1 MPATFD
7 DIQHYIRVVLPGIL
21 FNFFSLFP
29 HFTMRYSIQSGIL
42 LAAALS
48 PVADAERVLG
58 AYIFARHGDRTA
70 KVFGN
75 TQLTDLGYR
84 EVFDSGSFYNQRY
97 ISSDSSK
104 QIEGISADVVN
115 SKQIS
120 ASAPSDAVLQN
131 SATGFLQG
139 VYPPVGKVASQ
150 TLGNGNSVEAPLN
163 GYQLIQLAPA
173 TTSKNAEDSTW
184 LQGSSGCQ
192 KATLSSN
199 NYFSSEMYTSL
210 LSSTKEFYQ
219 SLSPM
224 LDGTFASSDMTF
236 KNAYTIF
243 DYLNVGKIHN
253 STSQFPHKSDL
264 TDEVYHQLLALA
276 GTHQFH
282 LAYNAS
288 DKVRAID
295 GAVLAGEILA
305 GLNETVATKGETK
318 LNIGFG
324 SYGTL
329 FSLFGLL
336 QMPAASVDFTGIPD
350 YASSM
355 VFELVTNA
363 SGTDFPTDKSDLSV
377 RFMFHNGTITG
388 SSEPTAYPL
397 YGQSSELLSWDEFS
411 SKTKEIAVTSDD
423 EWCAVCGNTDGKCAG
438 SDSASGDSSSAS
450 TSSTNGSGMSLAVAG
465 AVGAMV
471 TLAVVLGLQAIFF
484 LLGGFRIAKR
494 NKASSEMSSSDVME
508 DKKV

>member
-1 MPATFD
+1 
-7 DIQHYIRVVLPGIL
+7 
-21 FNFFSLFP
+21 
-29 HFTMRYSIQSGIL
+29 MRYSIQSGIL
-42 LAAALS
+42 LAASLS
-48 PVADAERVLG
+48 PVVDAERVLG
-58 AYIFARHGDRTA
+58 AYIFARHGDRTP
-70 KVFGN
+70 KVFGS
-75 TQLTDLGYR
+75 TELTDLGYR
-84 EVFDSGSFYNQRY
+84 EVFDSGSFYNKRY

-115 SKQIS
+115 PKQIS
-120 ASAPSDAVLQN
+120 ASAPSDAVLQK

-150 TLGNGNSVEAPLN
+150 TLGNGASVEAPLN
-163 GYQLIQLAPA
+163 GYQLIQLVPA
-173 TTSKNAEDSTW
+173 TTSKNAEDTTW

-199 NYFSSEMYTSL
+199 NYFNSEMYTSL

-224 LDGTFASSDMTF
+224 LDSTFALSDMTF

-264 TDEVYHQLLALA
+264 TDEVYHQLIALA
-276 GTHQFH
+276 GSLEFN
-282 LAYNAS
+282 LAYNSS

-305 GLNETVATKGETK
+305 GLNETIATKGQSK

-324 SYGTL
+324 SYGTM

-336 QMPAASVDFTGIPD
+336 QMPAASVNFTGIPD

-363 SGTDFPTDKSDLSV
+363 SGTDFPTDTSDLSV
-377 RFMFHNGTITG
+377 RFMFHNGTIAG
-388 SSEPTAYPL
+388 SSEPTAYRL
-397 YGQSSELLSWDEFS
+397 YGYDQSNELISWNDFY
-411 SKTKEIAVTSDD
+411 SKTKEVAVTSDD
-423 EWCAVCGNTDGKCAG
+423 EWCAMCGNTDGKCAS
-438 SDSASGDSSSAS
+438 SDSTSGDASSAS
-450 TSSTNGSGMSLAVAG
+450 TSGTNGSGMSLAVAG
-465 AVGAMV
+465 VVGAMV
-471 TLAVVLGLQAIFF
+471 TLAVILGLQAIFF

-494 NKASSEMSSSDVME
+494 NKTSAEMMSSDIVE

>member
-1 MPATFD
+1 
-7 DIQHYIRVVLPGIL
+7 
-21 FNFFSLFP
+21 
-29 HFTMRYSIQSGIL
+29 MRYSIQGLL
-42 LAAALS
+42 LAASLS
-48 PVADAERVLG
+48 PVVDAERVLG
-58 AYIFARHGDRTA
+58 AYIFARHGDRTP

-84 EVFDSGSFYNQRY
+84 EVFDAGSFYNERY
-97 ISSDSSK
+97 ISSNSSK

-115 SKQIS
+115 PKQIS
-120 ASAPSDAVLQN
+120 ASAPSESVLQN

-139 VYPPVGKVASQ
+139 VYPPAGKVASQ
-150 TLGNGNSVEAPLN
+150 TLGSGNSVEAPLN
-163 GYQLIQLAPA
+163 GYQLILLTPA

-192 KATLSSN
+192 RATVSSD
-199 NYFSSEMYTSL
+199 NYFSSDMYTSL

-224 LDGTFASSDMTF
+224 LEGAFASSDISF

-264 TDEVYHQLLALA
+264 TDEVYHQLIALA
-276 GTHQFH
+276 GSHEFN
-282 LAYNAS
+282 LAYNSS

-305 GLNETVATKGETK
+305 GLDETIATKGKSK

-324 SYGTL
+324 SYGTI
-329 FSLFGLL
+329 FALFGLL
-336 QMPAASVDFTGIPD
+336 QMPAASVNFTGIPD

-388 SSEPTAYPL
+388 SSEPTVYPL
-397 YGQSSELLSWDEFS
+397 FGQSSNLLSWDDFS
-411 SKTKEIAVTSDD
+411 SKIKEIAVTSDE
-423 EWCAVCGNTDGKCAG
+423 EWCTMCGNTEGQCAS
-438 SDSASGDSSSAS
+438 SDSSSDSDSAS
-450 TSSTNGSGMSLAVAG
+450 TSSTSGSGMSLAVAG
-465 AVGAMV
+465 VIGAMV
-471 TLAVVLGLQAIFF
+471 TLAVILGLQAIFF
-484 LLGGFRIAKR
+484 LLGGFRITKR
-494 NKASSEMSSSDVME
+494 NKASPEIMSSPAGVE
-508 DKKV
+508 AEKKV

>member
-1 MPATFD
+1 
-7 DIQHYIRVVLPGIL
+7 
-21 FNFFSLFP
+21 
-29 HFTMRYSIQSGIL
+29 MRYSIQGLL
-42 LAAALS
+42 LAASLS
-48 PVADAERVLG
+48 PVVDAERVLG
-58 AYIFARHGDRTA
+58 AYIFARHGDRTP
-70 KVFGN
+70 KVFGS

-84 EVFDSGSFYNQRY
+84 EVFNAGSFYNERY
-97 ISSDSSK
+97 ISSNSSK

-115 SKQIS
+115 PKQIS
-120 ASAPSDAVLQN
+120 ASAPSEAVLQN

-139 VYPPVGKVASQ
+139 VYPPAGKVASQ
-150 TLGNGNSVEAPLN
+150 TLGSGNSVEAPLN
-163 GYQLIQLAPA
+163 GYQLILLTPA
-173 TTSKNAEDSTW
+173 TTSKNAEDSSW
-184 LQGSSGCQ
+184 LQGSTGCQ
-192 KATLSSN
+192 KATVSSN
-199 NYFSSEMYTSL
+199 NYFFSDMYTSL

-224 LDGTFASSDMTF
+224 LEGAFASSDISF

-264 TDEVYHQLLALA
+264 TDEVYHQLIALA
-276 GTHQFH
+276 GSHEFN
-282 LAYNAS
+282 LAYNSS

-295 GAVLAGEILA
+295 GAVLAGEILTS
-305 GLNETVATKGETK
+305 LNETIATKGKSK

-324 SYGTL
+324 SYGTI

-336 QMPAASVDFTGIPD
+336 QMPAASVNFTGIPD

-363 SGTDFPTDKSDLSV
+363 SGTDFPTDTSDLSV

-397 YGQSSELLSWDEFS
+397 FGQSSKLLSWDDFS
-411 SKTKEIAVTSDD
+411 SKIKEVAVTSDE
-423 EWCAVCGNTDGKCAG
+423 EWCTMCGNTEGQCAS
-438 SDSASGDSSSAS
+438 SDSSSASDSAS
-450 TSSTNGSGMSLAVAG
+450 TSSTSGSGMSLVVAG
-465 AVGAMV
+465 VIGAMV
-471 TLAVVLGLQAIFF
+471 TLAVILGLQAIFF

-494 NKASSEMSSSDVME
+494 NKSSPEMMSSHAGVE
-508 DKKV
+508 AEKKV

>member
-1 MPATFD
+1 
-7 DIQHYIRVVLPGIL
+7 
-21 FNFFSLFP
+21 
-29 HFTMRYSIQSGIL
+29 MRYSIQSGLL
-42 LAAALS
+42 LAASLS
-48 PVADAERVLG
+48 VVDAERVLG
-58 AYIFARHGDRTA
+58 AYIFARHGDRTP
-70 KVFGN
+70 KVFGS

-84 EVFDSGSFYNQRY
+84 EVFDTGSFYNERY
-97 ISSDSSK
+97 ISSNSSK

-115 SKQIS
+115 PKQIS
-120 ASAPSDAVLQN
+120 ASAPTDTVLQN

-150 TLGNGNSVEAPLN
+150 TLANGSSVEAPLN
-163 GYQLIQLAPA
+163 GYQLIQLTAA

-192 KATLSSN
+192 KATVSSN

-224 LDGTFASSDMTF
+224 LDGAFVSSDMTF

-243 DYLNVGKIHN
+243 DYLNVGNIHN

-264 TDEVYHQLLALA
+264 TDELIALA
-276 GTHQFH
+276 GSHEFN
-282 LAYNAS
+282 LAYNSS

-305 GLNETVATKGETK
+305 GLNETIATKGTSK
-318 LNIGFG
+318 LNVGFG
-324 SYGTL
+324 SYGTI

-336 QMPAASVDFTGIPD
+336 QMPAASVNFTGIPD

-363 SGTDFPTDKSDLSV
+363 SGTDFPTDKSDISV

-388 SSEPTAYPL
+388 SSEPTVYPL
-397 YGQSSELLSWDEFS
+397 YGQSSELLSWDDFS
-411 SKTKEIAVTSDD
+411 SKTSEIAVTSDA
-423 EWCAVCGNTDGKCAG
+423 EWCTMCGNTDGMCAS
-438 SDSASGDSSSAS
+438 SDSTSSDSSSAS
-450 TSSTNGSGMSLAVAG
+450 TSNTSGSGMSLAVAG
-465 AVGAMV
+465 VIGAMV
-471 TLAVVLGLQAIFF
+471 TLAVILGIQAIFF

-494 NKASSEMSSSDVME
+494 TKASPEIMSSSAAVE
-508 DKKV
+508 VEKKV